1 MYTHTSTSDRSAA
14 DVIVVG
20 LGAMGSAVTHQL
32 AQRGLRVIG
41 VDRFRPPH
49 DRGSTH
55 GETRITRLAV
65 GEGTEYVPLVRRS
78 HELWRELEA
87 ATGSAVLEQIG
98 GLVVG
103 RRDDEFLE
111 Q

>member
-1 MYTHTSTSDRSAA
+1 MTA

-20 LGAMGSAVTHQL
+20 LGAMGSAVTFQL

-41 VDRFRPPH
+41 VDRFQPPH

-65 GEGTEYVPLVRRS
+65 GEGAEHVPLVRRS

-87 ATGSAVLEQIG
+87 ATDRACSSRSA
-98 GLVVG
+98 
-103 RRDDEFLE
+103 DS
-111 Q
+111 